1 MTQLY
6 IDSKEV
12 KLPSEFELELIT
24 ENPYFTRV
32 GSYTY
37 EIEIDL
43 HAPTNRNIYKNIN
56 RADVTQRIKNRKA
69 VIITNGLCA
78 INGIEVILSIDSFTA
93 KIQIIAGNSQ
103 LNYEGGE
110 NSIRSINFDKFT
122 LDPNTAINTLFGTYP
137 QFNATFTPII
147 SYVDKDGN
155 ASTLNLVRVGEN
167 ITFERVNNI
176 APQYYLLYYID
187 NLLQKL
193 GFTKGTNELETDPT
207 WQRIF
212 VANPYKDSA
221 PGELLPDWTINEFIE
236 QIEKFFKCVVSIN
249 SITGIYD
256 IINMDKY
263 YENAEIIYL
272 DEVIDNDLEKVYD
285 TDTNYSYAYENVSYN
300 LPSED
305 YYNYLKLKDGIR
317 DICIIETKESYRDF
331 ESNYDQYYSGPY
343 ILNSTDYNLN
353 FVVSEFTS
361 DDDTVKGL
369 KMIDRLRDAGDTTS
383 QNKTSF
389 DIIPAEVDTIE
400 VYSEP
405 SARYLLG
412 TAIKKVRS
420 EAESQAINDLINGSG
435 DIEGDIPDKLY
446 VGIYYGICTAWNK
459 GTSSHPEQYW
469 DKMPMSSFD
478 KYFMTKPIGFTN
490 SQSLIIL
497 PDYSLV
503 LYGDNGLYNA
513 VYKNKKVIDT
523 TVEYR
528 FRFIANQIYDLN
540 RIFLIG
546 NKKYYCKEI
555 HYNISSKGID
565 KIAEGIFYL
574 TD

>member
-43 HAPTNRNIYKNIN
+43 HDPTNRNIYKNIN

-343 ILNSTDYNLN
+343 ILNSTDYNLD

>member
-1 MTQLY
+1 M
-6 IDSKEV
+6 S
-12 KLPSEFELELIT
+12 
-24 ENPYFTRV
+24 
-32 GSYTY
+32 
-37 EIEIDL
+37 
-43 HAPTNRNIYKNIN
+43 
-56 RADVTQRIKNRKA
+56 
-69 VIITNGLCA
+69 
-78 INGIEVILSIDSFTA
+78 
-93 KIQIIAGNSQ
+93 
-103 LNYEGGE
+103 
-110 NSIRSINFDKFT
+110 
-122 LDPNTAINTLFGTYP
+122 
-137 QFNATFTPII
+137 
-147 SYVDKDGN
+147 
-155 ASTLNLVRVGEN
+155 ST
-167 ITFERVNNI
+167 
-176 APQYYLLYYID
+176 
-187 NLLQKL
+187 K
-193 GFTKGTNELETDPT
+193 
-207 WQRIF
+207 
-212 VANPYKDSA
+212 
-221 PGELLPDWTINEFIE
+221 
-236 QIEKFFKCVVSIN
+236 
-249 SITGIYD
+249 
-256 IINMDKY
+256 
-263 YENAEIIYL
+263 
-272 DEVIDNDLEKVYD
+272 D

>member
-6 IDSKEV
+6 IDSQEV

-43 HAPTNRNIYKNIN
+43 HDPTNRNIYKNIN

-122 LDPNTAINTLFGTYP
+122 LDTNTAINTLFGTYP

-167 ITFERVNNI
+167 ITFERANNI

-187 NLLQKL
+187 NLLKKL
-193 GFTKGTNELETDPT
+193 GFTKGINELETDPT

-221 PGELLPDWTINEFIE
+221 PEELLPDWTINEFIE

-285 TDTNYSYAYENVSYN
+285 TDTSYSYAYENVSYN

-317 DICIIETKESYRDF
+317 NICIIETKESYRDF
-331 ESNYDQYYSGPY
+331 EPNYDQYYSGPY

-361 DDDTVKGL
+361 NDETVKGL
-369 KMIDRLRDAGDTTS
+369 KMIDRLRDAGDSTS

-389 DIIPAEVDTIE
+389 DIIPAEVNTIE

-405 SARYLLG
+405 GATYLLG

-459 GTSSHPEQYW
+459 GPGSHPEQYW

-528 FRFIANQIYDLN
+528 FRFIAHQIYDLN

-574 TD
+574 IE

>member
-43 HAPTNRNIYKNIN
+43 HDPTNRNIYKNIN

-69 VIITNGLCA
+69 VIITNGLYV

-420 EAESQAINDLINGSG
+420 EAESQAINNLINGSG

>member
-43 HAPTNRNIYKNIN
+43 HDPTNRNIYKNIN

-317 DICIIETKESYRDF
+317 DICIIETKESYQDF

-528 FRFIANQIYDLN
+528 FRFIVNQIYDLN

>member
-43 HAPTNRNIYKNIN
+43 HDPTNRNIYKNIN

-285 TDTNYSYAYENVSYN
+285 TDTSYSYAYENVSYN

-305 YYNYLKLKDGIR
+305 YYNYLKLKNGIR
-317 DICIIETKESYRDF
+317 DICIIETKESYQDF

-343 ILNSTDYNLN
+343 ILNSTDYNLD

-361 DDDTVKGL
+361 NDETVKGL
-369 KMIDRLRDAGDTTS
+369 KMIDRLRNAGDATS

-405 SARYLLG
+405 GARYLLG

>member
-43 HAPTNRNIYKNIN
+43 HDPTNRNIYKNIN

-272 DEVIDNDLEKVYD
+272 DEVIENDLEKVYD

-331 ESNYDQYYSGPY
+331 KSNYDQYYSGPY

-459 GTSSHPEQYW
+459 GTGSHPEQYW

-503 LYGDNGLYNA
+503 FYGDNGLYNA

-528 FRFIANQIYDLN
+528 FRFIAHQIYDLN

>member
-6 IDSKEV
+6 IDSQEV

-43 HAPTNRNIYKNIN
+43 HDPTNRNIYKNIN

-69 VIITNGLCA
+69 VLITDGLCA

-110 NSIRSINFDKFT
+110 NSIRSINFDKVT
-122 LDPNTAINTLFGTYP
+122 LDPKTAINTLFGTYP

-147 SYVDKDGN
+147 SYVDNDGN

-193 GFTKGTNELETDPT
+193 GFTKGINELETDLT

-221 PGELLPDWTINEFIE
+221 PEELLPDWTINEFIE

-272 DEVIDNDLEKVYD
+272 DKVIDNDLEKVYD

-305 YYNYLKLKDGIR
+305 YYNYLRLKDGIR
-317 DICIIETKESYRDF
+317 DICIIETKESYQDF

-361 DDDTVKGL
+361 NDETVKGL
-369 KMIDRLRDAGDTTS
+369 KIIDRLRDAGDATS

-405 SARYLLG
+405 GSRYLLG

-435 DIEGDIPDKLY
+435 NIEGDIPDKIY

-459 GTSSHPEQYW
+459 GPGSHPEQYW

-497 PDYSLV
+497 SDYSLV

-523 TVEYR
+523 SVEYR
-528 FRFIANQIYDLN
+528 FRFIAHQIYDLN

>member
-43 HAPTNRNIYKNIN
+43 HDPTNRNIYKNIN

-272 DEVIDNDLEKVYD
+272 DEVIENDLEKVYD

-331 ESNYDQYYSGPY
+331 KSNYDQYYSGPY

-412 TAIKKVRS
+412 TAIKK
-420 EAESQAINDLINGSG
+420 
-435 DIEGDIPDKLY
+435 
-446 VGIYYGICTAWNK
+446 
-459 GTSSHPEQYW
+459 
-469 DKMPMSSFD
+469 
-478 KYFMTKPIGFTN
+478 
-490 SQSLIIL
+490 
-497 PDYSLV
+497 
-503 LYGDNGLYNA
+503 
-513 VYKNKKVIDT
+513 
-523 TVEYR
+523 
-528 FRFIANQIYDLN
+528 
-540 RIFLIG
+540 
-546 NKKYYCKEI
+546 
-555 HYNISSKGID
+555 
-565 KIAEGIFYL
+565 
-574 TD
+574 

>member
-6 IDSKEV
+6 IDSQEV

-43 HAPTNRNIYKNIN
+43 HDPTNRKIYKNIN

-69 VIITNGLCA
+69 VLITDGLCA

-137 QFNATFTPII
+137 QFNANFTPII

-155 ASTLNLVRVGEN
+155 TSKLNLVRVGEN

-236 QIEKFFKCVVSIN
+236 QI
-249 SITGIYD
+249 
-256 IINMDKY
+256 
-263 YENAEIIYL
+263 
-272 DEVIDNDLEKVYD
+272 
-285 TDTNYSYAYENVSYN
+285 
-300 LPSED
+300 
-305 YYNYLKLKDGIR
+305 
-317 DICIIETKESYRDF
+317 
-331 ESNYDQYYSGPY
+331 
-343 ILNSTDYNLN
+343 
-353 FVVSEFTS
+353 
-361 DDDTVKGL
+361 
-369 KMIDRLRDAGDTTS
+369 
-383 QNKTSF
+383 
-389 DIIPAEVDTIE
+389 
-400 VYSEP
+400 
-405 SARYLLG
+405 
-412 TAIKKVRS
+412 
-420 EAESQAINDLINGSG
+420 
-435 DIEGDIPDKLY
+435 
-446 VGIYYGICTAWNK
+446 
-459 GTSSHPEQYW
+459 
-469 DKMPMSSFD
+469 
-478 KYFMTKPIGFTN
+478 
-490 SQSLIIL
+490 
-497 PDYSLV
+497 
-503 LYGDNGLYNA
+503 
-513 VYKNKKVIDT
+513 
-523 TVEYR
+523 
-528 FRFIANQIYDLN
+528 
-540 RIFLIG
+540 
-546 NKKYYCKEI
+546 
-555 HYNISSKGID
+555 ISVQ
-565 KIAEGIFYL
+565 
-574 TD
+574 

>member
-43 HAPTNRNIYKNIN
+43 HDPTNRNIYKNIN

-122 LDPNTAINTLFGTYP
+122 LDQNTAINTLFGTYP

-167 ITFERVNNI
+167 ITFERANNI

-187 NLLQKL
+187 NLLKKL
-193 GFTKGTNELETDPT
+193 GFTKGINELETDPT

-221 PGELLPDWTINEFIE
+221 PEELLPDWTINEFIE

-285 TDTNYSYAYENVSYN
+285 TDTSYSYAYENVSYN

-317 DICIIETKESYRDF
+317 DICIIETKESYQEF

-343 ILNSTDYNLN
+343 ILNSTDYNLD

-361 DDDTVKGL
+361 NDETVKGL

>member
-6 IDSKEV
+6 IDSQEV

-43 HAPTNRNIYKNIN
+43 HDPTNRNIYKNIN

-137 QFNATFTPII
+137 QFNANFTPII

-155 ASTLNLVRVGEN
+155 TSILNLVRVGEN

-193 GFTKGTNELETDPT
+193 GFTKGINELETDPT

-221 PGELLPDWTINEFIE
+221 PEELLPDWTINEFIE

-285 TDTNYSYAYENVSYN
+285 TDTSYSYAYENVSYN

-317 DICIIETKESYRDF
+317 DICIIETKESYQDF
-331 ESNYDQYYSGPY
+331 ESNYNQYYSGPY
-343 ILNSTDYNLN
+343 ILNSTDYNLD

-361 DDDTVKGL
+361 NDETVKGL
-369 KMIDRLRDAGDTTS
+369 KMIDRLRDAGDSTS

-389 DIIPAEVDTIE
+389 DIIPAEVNTIE

-405 SARYLLG
+405 GARYLLG

-459 GTSSHPEQYW
+459 GPGSHPEQYW

-574 TD
+574 IE

>member
-43 HAPTNRNIYKNIN
+43 HDPTNRNIYKNIN

-69 VIITNGLCA
+69 VIITNGLYV

-353 FVVSEFTS
+353 LVVSEFTS

>member
-6 IDSKEV
+6 IDSQEV

-43 HAPTNRNIYKNIN
+43 HDPTNRKIYKNIN

-69 VIITNGLCA
+69 VLITDGLCA

-110 NSIRSINFDKFT
+110 NSIRSINFDKVT

-147 SYVDKDGN
+147 SYVDNDGN

-167 ITFERVNNI
+167 ITFERANNI

-187 NLLQKL
+187 NLLKKL
-193 GFTKGTNELETDPT
+193 GFTKGINELETDPT

-221 PGELLPDWTINEFIE
+221 PEELLPDWTINEFIE

-285 TDTNYSYAYENVSYN
+285 TDTSYSYAYENVSYN

-317 DICIIETKESYRDF
+317 NICIIETKESYRDF

-361 DDDTVKGL
+361 NDETVKGL
-369 KMIDRLRDAGDTTS
+369 KIIDRLRDAGDATS

-405 SARYLLG
+405 GSRYLLG

-435 DIEGDIPDKLY
+435 DIEGDIPDKIY

-459 GTSSHPEQYW
+459 GPGSHPEQYW

-503 LYGDNGLYNA
+503 LYGDNGLY
-513 VYKNKKVIDT
+513 
-523 TVEYR
+523 
-528 FRFIANQIYDLN
+528 LS
-540 RIFLIG
+540 LIH
-546 NKKYYCKEI
+546 I
-555 HYNISSKGID
+555 
-565 KIAEGIFYL
+565 
-574 TD
+574 

>member
-43 HAPTNRNIYKNIN
+43 HDPTNRNIYKNIN

-285 TDTNYSYAYENVSYN
+285 TDTSYSYAYENVSYN

-317 DICIIETKESYRDF
+317 DICIIETKESYQDF

-343 ILNSTDYNLN
+343 ILNSTDYNLD

-361 DDDTVKGL
+361 NDETVKGL

>member
-43 HAPTNRNIYKNIN
+43 HDPTNRNIYKNIN

-78 INGIEVILSIDSFTA
+78 INGIEVILSIDPFTA

>member
-43 HAPTNRNIYKNIN
+43 HDPTNRNIYKNIN

-285 TDTNYSYAYENVSYN
+285 TDTSYSYAYENVSYN

>member
-43 HAPTNRNIYKNIN
+43 HDPTNRNIYKNIN

-122 LDPNTAINTLFGTYP
+122 LDQNTAINTLFGTYP

-221 PGELLPDWTINEFIE
+221 PEELLPDWTINEFIE

-263 YENAEIIYL
+263 YENAKIIYL

-435 DIEGDIPDKLY
+435 DIEGDIPYKLY

>member
-43 HAPTNRNIYKNIN
+43 HDPTNRNIYKNIN

-459 GTSSHPEQYW
+459 GTCSHPEQYW

>member
-43 HAPTNRNIYKNIN
+43 HDPTNRNIYKNIN

-236 QIEKFFKCVVSIN
+236 QIEKFFKCVVAIN

-285 TDTNYSYAYENVSYN
+285 TDTSYSYAYENVSYN

-405 SARYLLG
+405 GARYLFG

-459 GTSSHPEQYW
+459 GTGSHPEQYW

-478 KYFMTKPIGFTN
+478 KYFMTKPIGFKN

-528 FRFIANQIYDLN
+528 FRFIAHQIYA
-540 RIFLIG
+540 LIG
-546 NKKYYCKEI
+546 Y
-555 HYNISSKGID
+555 
-565 KIAEGIFYL
+565 F
-574 TD
+574 

>member
-43 HAPTNRNIYKNIN
+43 HDPTNRNIYKNIN

-285 TDTNYSYAYENVSYN
+285 TDTSYSYAYENVSYN

-317 DICIIETKESYRDF
+317 DICIIETKESYQDF

-343 ILNSTDYNLN
+343 ILNSTDYNLD

-361 DDDTVKGL
+361 NDETVKGL

-459 GTSSHPEQYW
+459 GPGSHPEQYW

>member
-43 HAPTNRNIYKNIN
+43 HDPTNRNIYKNIN

-167 ITFERVNNI
+167 ITFERANNI

-285 TDTNYSYAYENVSYN
+285 TDTSYSYAYENVSYN

-317 DICIIETKESYRDF
+317 DICIIETKESYQDF

-343 ILNSTDYNLN
+343 ILNSTDYNLD

-361 DDDTVKGL
+361 NDETVKGL

-459 GTSSHPEQYW
+459 GPGSHPEQYW

>member
-43 HAPTNRNIYKNIN
+43 HDPTNRNIYKNIN

-528 FRFIANQIYDLN
+528 FQFIANQIYDLN

>member
-43 HAPTNRNIYKNIN
+43 HDPTNRNIYKNIN

-69 VIITNGLCA
+69 VIITNGLYV

>member
-43 HAPTNRNIYKNIN
+43 HDPTNRNIYKNIN

-69 VIITNGLCA
+69 VLITDGLCA

-137 QFNATFTPII
+137 QFNANFTPII

-155 ASTLNLVRVGEN
+155 TSKLNLVRVGEN

-285 TDTNYSYAYENVSYN
+285 TDTSYSYAYENVSYN

-317 DICIIETKESYRDF
+317 DICIIETKESYQDF

-343 ILNSTDYNLN
+343 ILNSTDYNLD

-361 DDDTVKGL
+361 NDETVKGL
-369 KMIDRLRDAGDTTS
+369 KMIDRLRDAGDATS

-405 SARYLLG
+405 GARYLLG

-420 EAESQAINDLINGSG
+420 EAESQDINDLINGSG

-459 GTSSHPEQYW
+459 GPGSHPEQYW

>member
-43 HAPTNRNIYKNIN
+43 HDPTNRNIYKNIN

-122 LDPNTAINTLFGTYP
+122 LNPNTAINTLFGTYP

>member
-43 HAPTNRNIYKNIN
+43 HDPTNRNIYKNIN